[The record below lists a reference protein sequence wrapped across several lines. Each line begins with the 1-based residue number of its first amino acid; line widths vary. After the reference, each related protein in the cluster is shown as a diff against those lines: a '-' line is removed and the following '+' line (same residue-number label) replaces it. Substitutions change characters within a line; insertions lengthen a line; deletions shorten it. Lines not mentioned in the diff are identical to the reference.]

1 MKRTSAALAAATALL
16 VGNAFGAGNTPASAQ
31 PAQPAKAARDA
42 TASSQP
48 ARATNAPTAVTR
60 QANADVLKRL
70 PFADRQDY
78 EDASRGWI
86 GTLDT
91 GAIRDAEGRVV
102 WNLDSYA
109 FLRDDAAPA
118 STNPS
123 LWRQAQLNLRHGL
136 FQVTDRIYQ
145 VRGFDLSNMTIVE
158 GDSGLILIDPLL
170 TAETARAALDIY
182 YKYRP
187 RKPVVA
193 VIYSHSHVD
202 HFGGVKGV
210 VSEADVKAGKV
221 KIYAPEG
228 FMEEA
233 VAENIFAGN
242 AMSRR
247 AQYMYGA
254 LLPKGPQGQVD
265 AGLGKTVSLGSI
277 TLIPPT
283 DLIGKT
289 GETRTID
296 GVQVEF
302 QMAPGSEAPAEMLM
316 YFPQWKALCA
326 AEDATHN
333 LHNLYT
339 IRGAQ
344 VRDANQ
350 WWRALD
356 ETIERYA
363 GRTEVIFAQH
373 HWPKWGQ
380 QNIAG
385 FLSRQRDGY
394 KYIHDQSLR
403 LANQGYTMTEIGE
416 RLKLPPSLASQWDL
430 RDYYGTVNHNAKA
443 VYQRYLGWY
452 SGDPA
457 DLHPLPP
464 EESARRY
471 VRFMGGADKVLEQ
484 ARRSYAEGDY
494 RWVAQVVKHVVFADP
509 SNQAARNLE
518 ADALEQLG
526 YQAEAATWRNA
537 YLMGAYE
544 LRNGV
549 PKVQATQTASADMV
563 RAMSDTMFLDFLSVR
578 LNGERAAGHDLKI
591 NWVQPD
597 TGRRYALSV
606 ENGVFLYKPERQFA
620 DAGVTLT
627 MPRTALIGALL
638 GQATLPAELSSGRA
652 SVEGDPAVLQAW
664 LGMLDRF
671 DPQFD
676 IVTP

>member
-1 MKRTSAALAAATALL
+1 MQRKTAVIHAAISLL
-16 VGNAFGAGNTPASAQ
+16 VGSLFPMTAM
-31 PAQPAKAARDA
+31 AAPIETTATNDA
-42 TASSQP
+42 TA
-48 ARATNAPTAVTR
+48 ATR
-60 QANADVLKRL
+60 DANADVLKRL
-70 PFADRQDY
+70 PFANRQDF
-78 EDASRGWI
+78 EDAQRGWV
-86 GTLDT
+86 GSLDS
-91 GAIRDAEGRVV
+91 GEIRSADGRVV
-102 WNLDSYA
+102 WNLDAYA
-109 FLRDDAAPA
+109 FLRDDASPA
-118 STNPS
+118 SVNPS
-123 LWRQAQLNLRHGL
+123 LWRQAQLNLKHGL
-136 FQVTDRIYQ
+136 FKVTDRIYQ

-158 GDSGLILIDPLL
+158 GDSGLIVIDPLL
-170 TAETARAALDIY
+170 TAETARAAIDVY

-187 RKPVVA
+187 KKPIVA

-210 VSEADVKAGKV
+210 VSQDDVKAGKV

-233 VAENIFAGN
+233 ISENIFAGN

-265 AGLGKTVSLGSI
+265 AGLGKTVSLGTI

-296 GVQVEF
+296 GVRIEF

-316 YFPQWKALCA
+316 YFPQWRALCA

-356 ETIERYA
+356 ETIDRY
-363 GRTEVIFAQH
+363 GNRTDVIFAQH

-380 QNIAG
+380 QNITG
-385 FLSRQRDGY
+385 FLSRQRDAY
-394 KYIHDQSLR
+394 KFIHDQTLR
-403 LANQGYTMTEIGE
+403 LANQGYTMTEVGE
-416 RLKLPPSLASQWDL
+416 RVKLPPSLASQWDL

-464 EESARRY
+464 EESAQRY
-471 VRFMGGADKVLEQ
+471 VQYMGGADKILAQ
-484 ARRSYAEGDY
+484 ASKSYAQGDY
-494 RWVAQVVKHVVFADP
+494 RWVAQVVKHVVYADP
-509 SNQAARNLE
+509 SNQAARKLE

-526 YQAEAATWRNA
+526 YQTEAASWRSA
-537 YLMGAYE
+537 YLVGAYE

-549 PKVQATQTASADMV
+549 PKLQGTQTASPDMIG
-563 RAMSDTMFLDFLSVR
+563 AMTDTMFLDFLAVR
-578 LNGERAAGHDLKI
+578 LNGERAAGHDLKF

-597 TGRRYALSV
+597 TGKRYALSV
-606 ENGVFLYKPERQFA
+606 ENGVFLYKPERQFD
-620 DAGVTLT
+620 DAGATLT
-627 MPRTALIGALL
+627 MPRSALIG
-638 GQATLPAELSSGRA
+638 
-652 SVEGDPAVLQAW
+652 
-664 LGMLDRF
+664 
-671 DPQFD
+671 
-676 IVTP
+676 

>member
-1 MKRTSAALAAATALL
+1 MQRKTAVIHAAISLL
-16 VGNAFGAGNTPASAQ
+16 VGSLFPMTAM
-31 PAQPAKAARDA
+31 AAPIETTATNDA
-42 TASSQP
+42 TA
-48 ARATNAPTAVTR
+48 ATR
-60 QANADVLKRL
+60 DANADVLKRL
-70 PFADRQDY
+70 PFANRQDF
-78 EDASRGWI
+78 EDAQRGWV
-86 GTLDT
+86 GSLDS
-91 GAIRDAEGRVV
+91 GEIRSADGRVV
-102 WNLDSYA
+102 WNLDAYA
-109 FLRDDAAPA
+109 FLRDDASPA
-118 STNPS
+118 SVNPS
-123 LWRQAQLNLRHGL
+123 LWRQAQLNLKHGL
-136 FQVTDRIYQ
+136 FKVTDRIYQ

-158 GDSGLILIDPLL
+158 GDSGLIVIDPLL
-170 TAETARAALDIY
+170 TAETARAAIDVY

-187 RKPVVA
+187 KKPIVA

-210 VSEADVKAGKV
+210 VSQDDVKAGKV

-233 VAENIFAGN
+233 ISENIFAGN

-265 AGLGKTVSLGSI
+265 AGLGKTVSLGTI

-296 GVQVEF
+296 GVRIEF

-316 YFPQWKALCA
+316 YFPQWRALCA

-356 ETIERYA
+356 ETIDRY
-363 GRTEVIFAQH
+363 GNRTDVIFAQH

-380 QNIAG
+380 QNITG
-385 FLSRQRDGY
+385 FLSRQRDAY
-394 KYIHDQSLR
+394 KFIHDQTLR
-403 LANQGYTMTEIGE
+403 LANQGYTMTEVGE
-416 RLKLPPSLASQWDL
+416 RVKLPPSLASQWDL

-464 EESARRY
+464 EESAQRY
-471 VRFMGGADKVLEQ
+471 VQYMGGADKILAQ
-484 ARRSYAEGDY
+484 ASKSYAQGDY
-494 RWVAQVVKHVVFADP
+494 SWVAQVVKHVVYADP
-509 SNQAARNLE
+509 SNQAARKLE

-526 YQAEAATWRNA
+526 YQTEAASWRSA
-537 YLMGAYE
+537 YLVGAYE

-549 PKVQATQTASADMV
+549 PKLQGTQTASPDMIG
-563 RAMSDTMFLDFLSVR
+563 AMTDTMFLDFLAVR
-578 LNGERAAGHDLKI
+578 LNGERAAGHDLKF

-597 TGRRYALSV
+597 TGKRYALSV
-606 ENGVFLYKPERQFA
+606 ENGVFLYKPERQFD
-620 DAGVTLT
+620 DAGATLT
-627 MPRTALIGALL
+627 MPRSALIGSLL
-638 GQATLPAELSSGRA
+638 GQTTLPAELSAGRA
-652 SVEGDPAVLQAW
+652 KVDGDPAVLKSW
-664 LGMLDRF
+664 MGMLDKF
-671 DPQFD
+671 DPQFN

>member
-1 MKRTSAALAAATALL
+1 MQRKTAVIHAAISLL
-16 VGNAFGAGNTPASAQ
+16 VGSLFPMTAM
-31 PAQPAKAARDA
+31 AAPIETTATNDA
-42 TASSQP
+42 TA
-48 ARATNAPTAVTR
+48 ATR
-60 QANADVLKRL
+60 DANADVLKRL
-70 PFADRQDY
+70 PFANRQDF
-78 EDASRGWI
+78 EDAQRGWV
-86 GTLDT
+86 GSLDS
-91 GAIRDAEGRVV
+91 GEIRSADGRVV
-102 WNLDSYA
+102 WNLDAYA
-109 FLRDDAAPA
+109 FLRDDASPA
-118 STNPS
+118 SVNPS
-123 LWRQAQLNLRHGL
+123 LWRQAQLNLKHGL
-136 FQVTDRIYQ
+136 FKVTDRIYQ

-158 GDSGLILIDPLL
+158 GDSGLIVIDPLL
-170 TAETARAALDIY
+170 TAETARAAIDVY

-187 RKPVVA
+187 KKPIVA

-210 VSEADVKAGKV
+210 VSQDDVKAGKV

-233 VAENIFAGN
+233 ISENIFAGN

-265 AGLGKTVSLGSI
+265 AGLGKTVSLGTI

-296 GVQVEF
+296 GVRIEF

-316 YFPQWKALCA
+316 YFPQWRALCA

-356 ETIERYA
+356 ETIDRY
-363 GRTEVIFAQH
+363 GNRTDVIFAQH

-380 QNIAG
+380 QNITG
-385 FLSRQRDGY
+385 FLSRQRDAY
-394 KYIHDQSLR
+394 KFIHDQTLR
-403 LANQGYTMTEIGE
+403 LANQGYTMTEVGE
-416 RLKLPPSLASQWDL
+416 RVKLPPSLASQWDL
-430 RDYYGTVNHNAKA
+430 CDYYGTVNHNAKA

-464 EESARRY
+464 EESAQRY
-471 VRFMGGADKVLEQ
+471 VQYMGGADKILAQ
-484 ARRSYAEGDY
+484 ASKSYAQGDY
-494 RWVAQVVKHVVFADP
+494 RWVAQVVKHVVYADP
-509 SNQAARNLE
+509 SNQAARKLE

-526 YQAEAATWRNA
+526 YQTEAASWRSA
-537 YLMGAYE
+537 YLVGAYE

-549 PKVQATQTASADMV
+549 PKLQGTQTASPDMIG
-563 RAMSDTMFLDFLSVR
+563 AMTDTMFLDFLAVR
-578 LNGERAAGHDLKI
+578 LNGERAAGHDLKF

-597 TGRRYALSV
+597 TGKRYALSV
-606 ENGVFLYKPERQFA
+606 ENGVFLYKPERQFD
-620 DAGVTLT
+620 DAGATLT
-627 MPRTALIGALL
+627 MPRSALIGSLL
-638 GQATLPAELSSGRA
+638 GQTTLPAELSAGRA
-652 SVEGDPAVLQAW
+652 KVDGDPAVLKSW
-664 LGMLDRF
+664 MGMLDKF
-671 DPQFD
+671 DPQFN

>member
-1 MKRTSAALAAATALL
+1 
-16 VGNAFGAGNTPASAQ
+16 
-31 PAQPAKAARDA
+31 
-42 TASSQP
+42 
-48 ARATNAPTAVTR
+48 
-60 QANADVLKRL
+60 
-70 PFADRQDY
+70 
-78 EDASRGWI
+78 
-86 GTLDT
+86 
-91 GAIRDAEGRVV
+91 
-102 WNLDSYA
+102 
-109 FLRDDAAPA
+109 
-118 STNPS
+118 
-123 LWRQAQLNLRHGL
+123 
-136 FQVTDRIYQ
+136 
-145 VRGFDLSNMTIVE
+145 
-158 GDSGLILIDPLL
+158 
-170 TAETARAALDIY
+170 
-182 YKYRP
+182 
-187 RKPVVA
+187 
-193 VIYSHSHVD
+193 
-202 HFGGVKGV
+202 
-210 VSEADVKAGKV
+210 GKV

-233 VAENIFAGN
+233 ISENIFAGN

-265 AGLGKTVSLGSI
+265 AGLGKTVSLGTI

-296 GVQVEF
+296 GVRIEF

-316 YFPQWKALCA
+316 YFPQWRALCA

-356 ETIERYA
+356 ETIDRY
-363 GRTEVIFAQH
+363 GNRTDVIFAQH

-380 QNIAG
+380 QNITG
-385 FLSRQRDGY
+385 FLSRQRDAY
-394 KYIHDQSLR
+394 KFIHDQTLR
-403 LANQGYTMTEIGE
+403 LANQGYTMTEVGE
-416 RLKLPPSLASQWDL
+416 RVKLPPSLASQWDL

-464 EESARRY
+464 EESAQRY
-471 VRFMGGADKVLEQ
+471 VQYMGGADKILAQ
-484 ARRSYAEGDY
+484 ASKSYAQGDY
-494 RWVAQVVKHVVFADP
+494 RWVAQVVKHVVYADP
-509 SNQAARNLE
+509 SNQAARKLE

-526 YQAEAATWRNA
+526 YQTEAASWRSA
-537 YLMGAYE
+537 YLVGAYE

-549 PKVQATQTASADMV
+549 PKLQSTQTASPDMIG
-563 RAMSDTMFLDFLSVR
+563 AMTDTMFLDFLAVR
-578 LNGERAAGHDLKI
+578 LNGERATGHDLKF

-597 TGRRYALSV
+597 TGKRYALSV
-606 ENGVFLYKPERQFA
+606 ENGVFLYKPERQFD
-620 DAGVTLT
+620 DAGATLT
-627 MPRTALIGALL
+627 MPRSALIGSLL
-638 GQATLPAELSSGRA
+638 GQTTLPAELSAGRA
-652 SVEGDPAVLQAW
+652 KVDGDPAVLKSW
-664 LGMLDRF
+664 MGMLDKF
-671 DPQFD
+671 DPQFN

>member
-1 MKRTSAALAAATALL
+1 MQRKTAAIHAAISLLAGSLFPISAMAAPTETIAT
-16 VGNAFGAGNTPASAQ
+16 N
-31 PAQPAKAARDA
+31 DA
-42 TASSQP
+42 TA
-48 ARATNAPTAVTR
+48 ATR
-60 QANADVLKRL
+60 DANADVLKRL
-70 PFADRQDY
+70 PFANRQDF
-78 EDASRGWI
+78 EDAQRGWV
-86 GTLDT
+86 GSLDS
-91 GAIRDAEGRVV
+91 GEIRNADGRVV
-102 WNLDSYA
+102 WNLDAYA
-109 FLRDDAAPA
+109 FLRDDASPA
-118 STNPS
+118 SVNPS
-123 LWRQAQLNLRHGL
+123 LWRQAQLNLKHGL
-136 FQVTDRIYQ
+136 FKVTDRIYQ

-158 GDSGLILIDPLL
+158 GDSGLIVIDPLL
-170 TAETARAALDIY
+170 TAETARAAIDVY

-187 RKPVVA
+187 KKPIIA

-210 VSEADVKAGKV
+210 VSQDDVKAGKV

-233 VAENIFAGN
+233 ISENIFAGN

-265 AGLGKTVSLGSI
+265 AGLGKTVSLGTI

-296 GVQVEF
+296 GVRIEF

-316 YFPQWKALCA
+316 YFPQWRALCA

-356 ETIERYA
+356 ETIDRY
-363 GRTEVIFAQH
+363 GNRTDVIFAQH

-380 QNIAG
+380 QNITG
-385 FLSRQRDGY
+385 FLSRQRDAY
-394 KYIHDQSLR
+394 KFIHDQTLR
-403 LANQGYTMTEIGE
+403 LANQGYTMTEVGE
-416 RLKLPPSLASQWDL
+416 RVKLPPSLASQWDL

-464 EESARRY
+464 EESAQRY
-471 VRFMGGADKVLEQ
+471 VQYMGGADKILAQ
-484 ARRSYAEGDY
+484 ASKSYAQGDY
-494 RWVAQVVKHVVFADP
+494 RWVAQVVKHVVYADP
-509 SNQAARNLE
+509 SNQAARKLE

-526 YQAEAATWRNA
+526 YQTEAASWRSA
-537 YLMGAYE
+537 YLVGAYE

-549 PKVQATQTASADMV
+549 PKLQGTQTASPDMIG
-563 RAMSDTMFLDFLSVR
+563 AMTDTMFLDFLAVR
-578 LNGERAAGHDLKI
+578 LNGERAAGHDLKF

-597 TGRRYALSV
+597 TGKRYALSV
-606 ENGVFLYKPERQFA
+606 ENGVFLYKPERQFD
-620 DAGVTLT
+620 DAGATLT
-627 MPRTALIGALL
+627 MSRSALIGSLL
-638 GQATLPAELSSGRA
+638 GQTTLPAELSAGRA
-652 SVEGDPAVLQAW
+652 KVDGDPAVLKSW
-664 LGMLDRF
+664 MGMLDKF
-671 DPQFD
+671 DPQFN

>member
-1 MKRTSAALAAATALL
+1 MHRKSAALVAAVFLL
-16 VGNAFGAGNTPASAQ
+16 LGNAFAADAPVTPIAPGNAT
-31 PAQPAKAARDA
+31 AATRDA
-42 TASSQP
+42 
-48 ARATNAPTAVTR
+48 NAE
-60 QANADVLKRL
+60 VLKRL
-70 PFADRQDY
+70 PFANRQDF
-78 EDASRGWI
+78 EDAQRGWV
-86 GTLDT
+86 GTLDS
-91 GAIRDAEGRVV
+91 GEIRNAQGRVV
-102 WNLDSYA
+102 WNLDAYA
-109 FLRDDAAPA
+109 FLRDDTAPA
-118 STNPS
+118 TVNPS

-136 FQVTDRIYQ
+136 FKVTDRIYQ
-145 VRGFDLSNMTIVE
+145 VRGFDLSNMTIIE
-158 GDSGLILIDPLL
+158 GDTGLIVIDPLL
-170 TAETARAALDIY
+170 TAETARAALDVY

-187 RKPVVA
+187 KKPIVA

-202 HFGGVKGV
+202 HFGGVRGV
-210 VSEADVKAGKV
+210 VNEDDVKAGKV
-221 KIYAPEG
+221 KIFAPEG

-233 VAENIFAGN
+233 VSENVYAGN

-254 LLPKGPQGQVD
+254 LLAKGPRGQVD
-265 AGLGKTVSLGSI
+265 AGLGKTVSLGTI

-302 QMAPGSEAPAEMLM
+302 QMAPGTEAPAEMLM

-356 ETIERYA
+356 ETADRY
-363 GRTEVIFAQH
+363 GKRTEVLFAQH
-373 HWPKWGQ
+373 HWPTWGQ
-380 QNIAG
+380 QNINA
-385 FLSRQRDGY
+385 FLSRQRDAY

-416 RLKLPPSLASQWDL
+416 MVKLPPSLANQWDL

-464 EESARRY
+464 EESAKRY
-471 VRFMGGADKVLEQ
+471 VQFMGGADKVLEQ
-484 ARRSYAEGDY
+484 ARQSYAQGDY

-509 SNQAARNLE
+509 SNEAARKLE
-518 ADALEQLG
+518 AVALEQLG
-526 YQAEAATWRNA
+526 YQTEAASWRSA
-537 YLMGAYE
+537 YLVGAYE

-549 PKVQATQTASADMV
+549 PKAQATQTVSADMV
-563 RAMSDTMFLDFLSVR
+563 RAMTDTMFLDYLSVR

-591 NWVQPD
+591 NWVMPD
-597 TGRRYALSV
+597 TGKRYALSV
-606 ENGVFLYKPERQFA
+606 ENGVFLYRPGRQDD
-620 DAGVTLT
+620 DAKVTLT
-627 MPRTALIGALL
+627 MPRACLIGALL
-638 GQATLPAELSSGRA
+638 GQTTLPAEVQAGRA
-652 SVEGDPAVLQAW
+652 KVEGDPAVLRAW
-664 LGMLDRF
+664 LGMLDKF

>member
-1 MKRTSAALAAATALL
+1 MQRKTAVIHAAISLL
-16 VGNAFGAGNTPASAQ
+16 VGSLFPMTAM
-31 PAQPAKAARDA
+31 AAPIETTATNDA
-42 TASSQP
+42 TA
-48 ARATNAPTAVTR
+48 ATR
-60 QANADVLKRL
+60 DANADVLKRL
-70 PFADRQDY
+70 PFANRQDF
-78 EDASRGWI
+78 EDAQRGWV
-86 GTLDT
+86 GSLDS
-91 GAIRDAEGRVV
+91 GEIRSADGRVV
-102 WNLDSYA
+102 WNLDAYA
-109 FLRDDAAPA
+109 FLRDDASPA
-118 STNPS
+118 SVNPS
-123 LWRQAQLNLRHGL
+123 LWRQAQLNLKHGL
-136 FQVTDRIYQ
+136 FKVTDRIYQ

-158 GDSGLILIDPLL
+158 GDSGLIVIDPLL
-170 TAETARAALDIY
+170 TAETARAAIDVY

-187 RKPVVA
+187 KKPIVA

-210 VSEADVKAGKV
+210 VSQDDVKAGKV

-233 VAENIFAGN
+233 ISENIFAGN

-265 AGLGKTVSLGSI
+265 AGLGKTVSLGTI

-296 GVQVEF
+296 GVRIEF

-316 YFPQWKALCA
+316 YFPQWRALCA

-356 ETIERYA
+356 ETIDRY
-363 GRTEVIFAQH
+363 GNRTDVIFAQH

-380 QNIAG
+380 QNITG
-385 FLSRQRDGY
+385 FLSRQRDAY
-394 KYIHDQSLR
+394 KFIHDQTLR
-403 LANQGYTMTEIGE
+403 LANQGYTMTEVGE
-416 RLKLPPSLASQWDL
+416 RVKLPPSLASQWDL

-464 EESARRY
+464 EESAQRY
-471 VRFMGGADKVLEQ
+471 VQYMGGADKILAQ
-484 ARRSYAEGDY
+484 ASKSYAQGDY
-494 RWVAQVVKHVVFADP
+494 RWVAQVVKHVVYADP
-509 SNQAARNLE
+509 SNQAARKLE

-526 YQAEAATWRNA
+526 YQTEAASWRSA
-537 YLMGAYE
+537 YLVGAYE

-549 PKVQATQTASADMV
+549 PKLQGTQTASPDMIG
-563 RAMSDTMFLDFLSVR
+563 AMTDTMFLDFLAVR
-578 LNGERAAGHDLKI
+578 LNGERAAGHDLKF

-597 TGRRYALSV
+597 TGKRYALSV
-606 ENGVFLYKPERQFA
+606 ENGVFLYKPERQFD
-620 DAGVTLT
+620 DAGATLT
-627 MPRTALIGALL
+627 MSRSALIGSLL
-638 GQATLPAELSSGRA
+638 GQTTLPAELSAGRA
-652 SVEGDPAVLQAW
+652 KVDGDPAVLKSW
-664 LGMLDRF
+664 MGMLDKF
-671 DPQFD
+671 DPQFN

>member
-1 MKRTSAALAAATALL
+1 MQRKTAVIHAAISLL
-16 VGNAFGAGNTPASAQ
+16 VGSLFPMTAM
-31 PAQPAKAARDA
+31 AAPIETTATNDA
-42 TASSQP
+42 TA
-48 ARATNAPTAVTR
+48 ATR
-60 QANADVLKRL
+60 DANADVLKRL
-70 PFADRQDY
+70 PFANRQDF
-78 EDASRGWI
+78 EDAQRGWV
-86 GTLDT
+86 GSLDS
-91 GAIRDAEGRVV
+91 GEIRSADGRVV
-102 WNLDSYA
+102 WNLDAYA
-109 FLRDDAAPA
+109 FLRDDASPA
-118 STNPS
+118 SVNPS
-123 LWRQAQLNLRHGL
+123 LWRQAQLNLKHGL
-136 FQVTDRIYQ
+136 FKVTDRIYQ

-158 GDSGLILIDPLL
+158 GDSGLIVIDPLL
-170 TAETARAALDIY
+170 TAETARAAIDVY

-187 RKPVVA
+187 KKPIVA

-210 VSEADVKAGKV
+210 VSQDDVKAGKV

-233 VAENIFAGN
+233 ISENIFAGN

-265 AGLGKTVSLGSI
+265 AGLGKTVSLGTI

-296 GVQVEF
+296 GVRIEF

-316 YFPQWKALCA
+316 YFPQWRALCA

-356 ETIERYA
+356 ETIDRY
-363 GRTEVIFAQH
+363 GNRTDVIFAQH

-380 QNIAG
+380 QNITG
-385 FLSRQRDGY
+385 FLSRQRDAY
-394 KYIHDQSLR
+394 KFIHDQTLH
-403 LANQGYTMTEIGE
+403 LANQGYTMTEVGE
-416 RLKLPPSLASQWDL
+416 RVKLPPSLASQWDL

-464 EESARRY
+464 EESAQRY
-471 VRFMGGADKVLEQ
+471 VQYMGGADKILAQ
-484 ARRSYAEGDY
+484 ASKSYAQGDY
-494 RWVAQVVKHVVFADP
+494 RWVAQVVKHVVYADP
-509 SNQAARNLE
+509 SNQAARKLE

-526 YQAEAATWRNA
+526 YQTEAASWRSA
-537 YLMGAYE
+537 YLVGAYE

-549 PKVQATQTASADMV
+549 PKLQGTQTASPDMIG
-563 RAMSDTMFLDFLSVR
+563 AMTDTMFLDFLAVR
-578 LNGERAAGHDLKI
+578 LNGERAAGHDLKF

-597 TGRRYALSV
+597 TGKRYALSV
-606 ENGVFLYKPERQFA
+606 ENGVFLYKPERQFD
-620 DAGVTLT
+620 DAGATLT
-627 MPRTALIGALL
+627 MPRSALIGSLL
-638 GQATLPAELSSGRA
+638 GQTTLPAELSAGRA
-652 SVEGDPAVLQAW
+652 KVDGDPAVLKSW
-664 LGMLDRF
+664 MGMLDKF
-671 DPQFD
+671 DPQFN

>member
-1 MKRTSAALAAATALL
+1 MLRNSAAIGAAIALAFGHAIAATSAP
-16 VGNAFGAGNTPASAQ
+16 G
-31 PAQPAKAARDA
+31 DA
-42 TASSQP
+42 TK
-48 ARATNAPTAVTR
+48 AT
-60 QANADVLKRL
+60 QSANASVLQQL

-78 EDASRGWI
+78 EDAQRGWI
-86 GTLDT
+86 GTLDA
-91 GAIRDAEGRVV
+91 GEIRNAQGRVV
-102 WNLDSYA
+102 WDLNSYA
-109 FLRDDAAPA
+109 FLSEQNAPA
-118 STNPS
+118 TVNPS
-123 LWRQAQLNLRHGL
+123 LWRQAQLNLKHGL

-145 VRGFDLSNMTIVE
+145 VRGFDLSNMTVIE
-158 GDSGLILIDPLL
+158 GDTGIIVIDPLL
-170 TAETARAALDIY
+170 TAETARAALDLY
-182 YKYRP
+182 YKHRP

-193 VIYSHSHVD
+193 VIYTHSHVD

-210 VSEADVKAGKV
+210 VDEADVKAGRV
-221 KIYAPEG
+221 RVLAPEG

-233 VAENIFAGN
+233 VSENIYAGN

-254 LLPKGPQGQVD
+254 LLPKGPRGQVD
-265 AGLGKTVSLGSI
+265 AGLGKTVSLGTI
-277 TLIPPT
+277 TLIAPT
-283 DLIGKT
+283 ELIGKT

-296 GVQVEF
+296 GVKMEF
-302 QMAPGSEAPAEMLM
+302 QMAPGSEAPAEMLV

-356 ETIERYA
+356 ETADRFG
-363 GRTEVIFAQH
+363 GRTEVLFAQH

-403 LANQGYTMTEIGE
+403 LANQGYTMAEIAE
-416 RLKLPPSLASQWDL
+416 RLKMPASLAGQWDL
-430 RDYYGTVNHNAKA
+430 RGYYGTVNHNAKA

-452 SGDPA
+452 SGNPA

-464 EESARRY
+464 EDAAQRY
-471 VRFMGGADKVLEQ
+471 VKFMGGADKVLAQ
-484 ARRSYAEGDY
+484 ARQSYAQGDY
-494 RWVAQVVKHVVFADP
+494 RWVAEVVKHVVFADP
-509 SNQAARNLE
+509 SNREARNLE

-526 YQAEAATWRNA
+526 YQAESASWRSA
-537 YLMGAYE
+537 YLMGAQE

-549 PKVQATQTASADMV
+549 DKTPGTQTASPDMV
-563 RAMSDTMFLDFLSVR
+563 RAMTDTMFMDLLAVR
-578 LNGERAAGHDLKI
+578 LNSDRAAGRDVRI

-597 TGRRYALSV
+597 TGKQYALTV
-606 ENGVFLYKPERQFA
+606 ENSVFLYREGRQHA
-620 DAGVTLT
+620 NAQATLT
-627 MPRTALIGALL
+627 APRGVLVGTLL
-638 GQATLPAELSSGRA
+638 GQTTLQAAMQAGQARID
-652 SVEGDPAVLQAW
+652 GDPAALQAW
-664 LGMLDRF
+664 LGMLDQF
-671 DPQFD
+671 DPKFD